1 MDTANRDFVIERLE
15 RQLSEKDD
23 ELEHIKNT
31 LRESIVREI
40 RSDLKNDL
48 DINNRIIKLEQKM
61 QEIANNLNG
70 VMDELLDQKS
80 MMRSLGHNP
89 ATNTNRQ
96 DAGSQSQPGEKQ
108 DETTQIQPHATTY
121 PLRSAPPQA
130 SDAARTREHTEPHT
144 TIATGDREGET
155 ILHRSRREWPTHD
168 QNTTPPLQQ
177 GSDQTPASP
186 TMPRDRRSKEV
197 HFNIRDVEQD
207 THYETPTEDMSQTED
222 DSEYI
227 VAESTE
233 HSGTPI
239 ADNNENDNCEYI
251 VADEKNPMRREVE
264 KEFETVEDREDEDTV
279 IITMHK
285 RSSN

>member
-1 MDTANRDFVIERLE
+1 METANRDFVIERLE

-23 ELEHIKNT
+23 ELENIKNT

-61 QEIANNLNG
+61 QEITNNLNG

-89 ATNTNRQ
+89 TNNTDAPDVDSRSQSDEIQDEITRIHPPANTYPVRSTPQ
-96 DAGSQSQPGEKQ
+96 QPFDAG
-108 DETTQIQPHATTY
+108 
-121 PLRSAPPQA
+121 
-130 SDAARTREHTEPHT
+130 RTKERTEPHISIT
-144 TIATGDREGET
+144 KGNGEDET
-155 ILHRSRREWPTHD
+155 IRHRPRREWPTHD
-168 QNTTPPLQQ
+168 QEITLPSQHD
-177 GSDQTPASP
+177 SDQIPASP
-186 TMPRDRRSKEV
+186 TIPGDGRSNDV
-197 HFNIRDVEQD
+197 QFNIRDVEQD
-207 THYETPTEDMSQTED
+207 TPHETPSEDMSKAEND
-222 DSEYI
+222 IEYI

-239 ADNNENDNCEYI
+239 TDNNENENCEYI
-251 VADEKNPMRREVE
+251 VADEKNPLRREVE
-264 KEFETVEDREDEDTV
+264 TEFETVEDREDEDTV
-279 IITMHK
+279 ITTMHR

>member
-48 DINNRIIKLEQKM
+48 DINNRISKLEQKM

-96 DAGSQSQPGEKQ
+96 YAGLRSHPDEKRG
-108 DETTQIQPHATTY
+108 DTPQIQPSATTY
-121 PLRSAPPQA
+121 PLRSVTPQA
-130 SDAARTREHTEPHT
+130 FGDAKTREHTEPHT

-155 ILHRSRREWPTHD
+155 ILHRSQREWPTHD
-168 QNTTPPLQQ
+168 QNTMSPSQQ

-186 TMPRDRRSKEV
+186 TTPIDRQSKEI
-197 HFNIRDVEQD
+197 HFNILDIEQD
-207 THYETPTEDMSQTED
+207 THSETPVEDRSQTED
-222 DSEYI
+222 GNEYI

-239 ADNNENDNCEYI
+239 ADENDNCEYI
-251 VADEKNPMRREVE
+251 VAYDKNPMRREVE